1 MEKCLW
7 IALHIPKIFIIQIDA
22 SSAWKNALDC
32 PAYTENFYHTFW
44 GIKCMEKC
52 FLCKKKIK
60 TNLCG
65 CLIPINIEVFIFWKK
80 AYHTILVYENCM
92 TSIFLM
98 ATQNFSQVILKLPQ
112 NVFLVFYQPQIV
124 EFSTQ
129 TKFCMQNLTVC
140 VHNIVLDTLMLDF
153 LKYFLLKNFFQNK
166 HGMVM
171 YALINVW

>member
-1 MEKCLW
+1 
-7 IALHIPKIFIIQIDA
+7 
-22 SSAWKNALDC
+22 
-32 PAYTENFYHTFW
+32 
-44 GIKCMEKC
+44 
-52 FLCKKKIK
+52 
-60 TNLCG
+60 
-65 CLIPINIEVFIFWKK
+65 
-80 AYHTILVYENCM
+80 
-92 TSIFLM
+92 M

-171 YALINVW
+171 YALINV